1 MSVFLLNKVAIFD
14 STIDLENKNFSLQIE
29 IMDWVFV
36 L

>member
-1 MSVFLLNKVAIFD
+1 MPIFLLKKLAIFD
-14 STIDLENKNFSLQIE
+14 STMDLENKSFSLQIE